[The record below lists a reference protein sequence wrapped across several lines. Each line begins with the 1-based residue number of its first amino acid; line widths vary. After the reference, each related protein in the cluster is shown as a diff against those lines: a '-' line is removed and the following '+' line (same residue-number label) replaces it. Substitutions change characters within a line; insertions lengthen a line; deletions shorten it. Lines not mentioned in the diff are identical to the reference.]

1 MPKET
6 FFNLPEEKRNHITDI
21 AIEEFANYDYADVSI
36 SRMVARAGIAKGS
49 FYQYFEDKED
59 LYSYL
64 LNLAMQKKWEVLAL
78 DHPDP
83 EHIGVFRY
91 LLWTSK
97 ASLQLQILYPDLVK
111 IAYRAL
117 NRNAYPQEFWARAQ
131 QETHK
136 FFLRLVA
143 IGKEQGDIA
152 LEVDDDL
159 AAFIFSTVVSNLGQ
173 YMLPYITEQVATQ
186 NVSSSD
192 ANDFFSPKVM
202 QIYEQTLAIL
212 EHGMG
217 RTHALGKTE
226 AQPSGQEVME
236 QEVIG

>member
-6 FFNLPEEKRNHITDI
+6 FFNLPDEKRQHITDI
-21 AIEEFANYDYADVSI
+21 AIDEFANHDFANASI
-36 SRMVARAGIAKGS
+36 SRIVALAGIAKGS
-49 FYQYFEDKED
+49 FYQYFTDKED

-64 LNLAMQKKWEVLAL
+64 LEMAMKKKWEVLAL

-91 LLWTSK
+91 LLWTSQ
-97 ASLQLQILYPDLVK
+97 ASLQLQILYPKLVK

-117 NRNAYPQEFWARAQ
+117 HSNAYPQEFWARAQ
-131 QETHK
+131 EETHK

-152 LEVDDDL
+152 PEVDDDL

-173 YMLPYITEQVATQ
+173 YMLPHITEVNAAQPEA
-186 NVSSSD
+186 S
-192 ANDFFSPKVM
+192 AFFSSKVTH
-202 QIYEQTLAIL
+202 IFEQTLAIL

-217 RTHALGKTE
+217 RTQV
-226 AQPSGQEVME
+226 AQPAASGQESSV
-236 QEVIG
+236 QVNA